1 MRRALVLAI
10 GVALA
15 AAAPAAA
22 APPPAAHVWVT
33 TPDGAMKMSDRGS
46 VPFRPG
52 GSDALTIS
60 VDPSRRYQTMEG
72 FGASITDSSARV
84 LYRLDRPARNAAMR
98 SLFAENQLSF
108 LRQPI
113 GASDFVEGPHYTY
126 DDLPAGRTDYRMR
139 RFSIAH
145 DRAEILPL
153 LRQALALNPQIKV
166 IGSPWSPPAWMK
178 TNQSLVG
185 GRLIDTPRIYA
196 AYARYLVKF
205 VKAYRRA
212 GVPIY
217 ALTVQNEPQNRKPRR
232 LPRHGHAGRAG
243 GQADRG
249 ARPDAAARA
258 AAHEDPRLR
267 PQLVRARERHR
278 PTPPGEDPEVEYPTK
293 LLQSR
298 AGRWLAG
305 TAFHCYAGEPSR
317 QTELQHAFPD
327 KGVWFTECSGSH
339 GPTDPPAQVFS
350 DTLKWHTRNL
360 VLGVT
365 RNWGKTVVNWNLA
378 LDPAGGPH
386 NGGCDT
392 CSGVVTVGP
401 GQTVTQQRRVLHA
414 RPSRAVR
421 AAGRRPDREHVVRDD
436 RLERPDHG
444 RGLPQP
450 RRLDRAR
457 RPQRERRSAQLRGDP
472 GRLDVRVHAARRRAR
487 DVHSGATRCA
497 STCPPSRST
506 TSAA

>member
-22 APPPAAHVWVT
+22 ASPPAAHVWVT
-33 TPDGAMKMSDRGS
+33 TPDGTMKMSDRGS

-52 GSDALTIS
+52 GSDALTVT

-98 SLFAENQLSF
+98 SLFAENKLSF

-185 GRLIDTPRIYA
+185 GRLIDKPRIYT

-205 VKAYRRA
+205 VQAYR
-212 GVPIY
+212 
-217 ALTVQNEPQNRKPRR
+217 
-232 LPRHGHAGRAG
+232 
-243 GQADRG
+243 
-249 ARPDAAARA
+249 ARA
-258 AAHEDPRLR
+258 
-267 PQLVRARERHR
+267 
-278 PTPPGEDPEVEYPTK
+278 
-293 LLQSR
+293 
-298 AGRWLAG
+298 
-305 TAFHCYAGEPSR
+305 
-317 QTELQHAFPD
+317 
-327 KGVWFTECSGSH
+327 
-339 GPTDPPAQVFS
+339 
-350 DTLKWHTRNL
+350 
-360 VLGVT
+360 
-365 RNWGKTVVNWNLA
+365 
-378 LDPAGGPH
+378 
-386 NGGCDT
+386 
-392 CSGVVTVGP
+392 
-401 GQTVTQQRRVLHA
+401 
-414 RPSRAVR
+414 
-421 AAGRRPDREHVVRDD
+421 
-436 RLERPDHG
+436 
-444 RGLPQP
+444 
-450 RRLDRAR
+450 
-457 RPQRERRSAQLRGDP
+457 
-472 GRLDVRVHAARRRAR
+472 
-487 DVHSGATRCA
+487 
-497 STCPPSRST
+497 SRST
-506 TSAA
+506 R